1 MPAPVPLQCLHLF
14 CHCHRPFTFCFSVA
28 SASSLHPRVLVASA
42 VFVKAHTSISNLARD
57 LGQLQRVL
65 SEKPY
70 QFSLRE
76 WTPGQQ
82 PVIAVHPVF
91 QRQGMFPVDPRFVDV
106 SDACHSALTQLLSST
121 RCSSVLEEMD
131 KGNKD
136 NKQAKSRLEAM
147 RRNDVLLPPA
157 LSLFMPSAIKDHRSA
172 TTLIKPPG
180 RLSLD
185 PRGNEVHALDAA
197 IEYLVAFEVSQISF
211 FFTFHLF
218 PQLLCL
224 CSPTLAP

>member
-1 MPAPVPLQCLHLF
+1 M
-14 CHCHRPFTFCFSVA
+14 
-28 SASSLHPRVLVASA
+28 
-42 VFVKAHTSISNLARD
+42 FVKAYTSIANLARD
-57 LGQLQRVL
+57 LGQLQRTL
-65 SEKPY
+65 NEQPYRYSLQNLKPGVSVV
-70 QFSLRE
+70 FPFHPLTE
-76 WTPGQQ
+76 QQ
-82 PVIAVHPVF
+82 MYPL
-91 QRQGMFPVDPRFVDV
+91 DPRFVDV

>member
-1 MPAPVPLQCLHLF
+1 
-14 CHCHRPFTFCFSVA
+14 
-28 SASSLHPRVLVASA
+28 VASA
-42 VFVKAHTSISNLARD
+42 VFVKAYTSISNLARD

-65 SEKPY
+65 NEKPY
-70 QFSLRE
+70 QPSLRAL
-76 WTPGQQ
+76 TPGQQ
-82 PVIAVHPVF
+82 PVIDVHPVF
-91 QRQGMFPVDPRFVDV
+91 PGQFMFPVDSRFVDV
-106 SDACHSALTQLLSST
+106 SDACHSALTQLLSSA
-121 RCSSVLEEMD
+121 RCSSVMEEMD